1 METTSILLIAGF
13 VICFILLFV
22 FIAKYHS
29 ALEDEADLE
38 GVEGLNQVTVGQEPI
53 FQPRAALLQS
63 AQAPAALE
71 LADLKEQVKTL
82 HYQLQEFK
90 ATTQKHESD
99 VAKQVARLEAR
110 VATFEQE
117 YVNKLQ
123 PTLLR
128 VIDELEHLKGGEDMV
143 ASTSE
148 EPPAQEDEEIPA

>member
-38 GVEGLNQVTVGQEPI
+38 GVEGLNQVTVGQEPT

-71 LADLKEQVKTL
+71 VADLKEQVKTL

-99 VAKQVARLEAR
+99 IAKQLARLETR
-110 VATFEQE
+110 IATFEQE

-128 VIDELEHLKGGEDMV
+128 VIDELEHLKGGEDIV
-143 ASTSE
+143 SSTQE
-148 EPPAQEDEEIPA
+148 EPSAQQDEEIPA